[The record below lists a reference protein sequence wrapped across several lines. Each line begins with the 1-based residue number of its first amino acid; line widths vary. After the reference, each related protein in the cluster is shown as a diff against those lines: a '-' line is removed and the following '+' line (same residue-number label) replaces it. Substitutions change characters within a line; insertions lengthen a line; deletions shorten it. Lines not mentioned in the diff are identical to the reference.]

1 MSVSLKSMT
10 LGAAL
15 VGSALACLPL
25 ASLAQDAPASA
36 DNMTVVRDAET
47 GKLRAPTA
55 AEISALQLRAEKST
69 SLRVGGPATTQQ
81 KFHATGARGA
91 RLTDA
96 FMSQSVAVR
105 RADGSID
112 AACVH
117 NQEAVD
123 AALRAP
129 AIAKLETE

>member
-10 LGAAL
+10 LAAAL
-15 VGSALACLPL
+15 VGLPL
-25 ASLAQDAPASA
+25 ASLAQDAPASV
-36 DNMTVVRDAET
+36 NQMTVVRDAET

-55 AEISALQLRAEKST
+55 AEIGALQLKAARTT
-69 SLRVGGPATTQQ
+69 SLRAGPAATTQQ
-81 KFHATGARGA
+81 KFHSSGARGA

-105 RADGSID
+105 RADGLID
-112 AACVH
+112 ATCVH
-117 NQEAVD
+117 NQEAAE

-129 AIAKLETE
+129 AVAQLETE